1 MYVISYYLSP
11 VLLTRTDRG
20 YNMWEY
26 LFTTRPGIGWVKG
39 TASITGVVLQ
49 VIICLM
55 VVCSS
60 TFVRRSGHFEVSGL
74 NDQEY

>member
-1 MYVISYYLSP
+1 
-11 VLLTRTDRG
+11 
-20 YNMWEY
+20 MWEY
-26 LFTTRPGIGWVKG
+26 LFTTRPGIGWVQG

-60 TFVRRSGHFEVSGL
+60 TFVRRSGHFEVSDPYGEFL
-74 NDQEY
+74 HQQYKAEFPCISDIQLHF